1 MKLNLDNITSKASQK
16 TAERGGGAVE
26 PELVEAP
33 DLEEAPVVEKKR
45 DFSNLQRISIPKTTK
60 KASKNAAREDNFS
73 NNKNLH
79 HNPAGRPSYYG
90 ESRSAHV
97 TVRLRPTLL
106 DMVLAYGQENWNE
119 TSRNS
124 IIERM
129 LCKALDVDLKTLEP
143 KS

>member
-16 TAERGGGAVE
+16 TAERVGGAVE
-26 PELVEAP
+26 LETQVAP
-33 DLEEAPVVEKKR
+33 DTDEVALVEKKR

-60 KASKNAAREDNFS
+60 KASKSAAREDNFS

-79 HNPAGRPSYYG
+79 HNPGGRPSYYG

-106 DMVLAYGQENWNE
+106 DMVMSYGEENWNE